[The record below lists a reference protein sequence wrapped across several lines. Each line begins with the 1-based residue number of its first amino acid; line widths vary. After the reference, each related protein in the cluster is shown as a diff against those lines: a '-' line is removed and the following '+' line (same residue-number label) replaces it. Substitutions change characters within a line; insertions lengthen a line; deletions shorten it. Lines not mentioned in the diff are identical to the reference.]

1 MEEWLSYRLGDFLM
15 FSDRTYWRLFQLANA
30 GLWPLPLAAPALGGA
45 ALIVASRRPE
55 AGIRF
60 LAALL
65 ALAWAVVGWS
75 FVWQRYAPINWG
87 VAYAAPLFALQAL
100 MLGYLALSRMPGP
113 FTLRVARG
121 AAGFGLLG
129 WGVLLHPFAAP
140 LFGRPLAGA
149 EVVGIAPDPTAV
161 ATIGLALLLPSRS
174 LSLAASVIP
183 ALWLGFSALTLHLL
197 DAAER
202 LVPLMA
208 LAVAAAG
215 GLVLGRR
222 AA

>member
-15 FSDRTYWRLFQLANA
+15 FSDRTYWRLFHLANA
-30 GLWPLPLAAPALGGA
+30 GLWPLPLAAPVLGGT
-45 ALIVASRRPE
+45 ALVVASRRPE
-55 AGIRF
+55 SGTRL
-60 LAALL
+60 LAVLL
-65 ALAWAVVGWS
+65 ALAWILVGWS

-100 MLGYLALSRMPGP
+100 LLGYLALSRVPAP
-113 FTLRVARG
+113 SALRGVRG

-129 WGVLLHPFAAP
+129 WGILLHPLTAP
-140 LFGRPLAGA
+140 VFGRPLVGA
-149 EVVGIAPDPTAV
+149 EIVGIAADPTAI
-161 ATIGLALLLPSRS
+161 ATLGLALLLPSRS
-174 LSLAASVIP
+174 RSLVASAIP

-197 DAAER
+197 DAPER

-208 LAVAAAG
+208 LAVAAG